1 MYQKL
6 TRQANIKKLKNPFS
20 GKKYELNNIELSMYD
35 YIIGT
40 QMMMEMQPESIT
52 QENVA
57 DFQKGLDWLKEN
69 NPEAYSVLLE
79 QIKYNSYSS
88 IKK

>member
-1 MYQKL
+1 M
-6 TRQANIKKLKNPFS
+6 KKQQLPDWFKAPISSEGDICKNPFS
-20 GKKYELNNIELSMYD
+20 GNKYELNNIELSMYE

-40 QMMMEMQPESIT
+40 QMMMKMQPESIT

-69 NPEAYSVLLE
+69 NPEAYSVLLD
-79 QIKYNSYSS
+79 
-88 IKK
+88 